1 MHFLEVGNKP
11 IYICS
16 FQFIL
21 YIYII
26 LINIH
31 IYNENCTFVSVLFIS
46 LSIHSVSRSAVCV
59 EEYQTYTMEEI
70 VTKIHMRDLHKYKG
84 TKKLNDKEWL
94 RAARYF
100 WRSDLWLWLWAWCD
114 ERQRSGN
121 PAANLCGTA
130 GCSPVCS
137 SSVIWTGCTQM
148 HFARLRALTR
158 NKLCYICIFSSSFLL
173 FSPLSFLLAR
183 RFKQYVRECCLDAQC
198 LHCYRLS
205 AALSVAQN
213 SYSEIDGVSFRSG
226 RCGC

>member
-100 WRSDLWLWLWAWCD
+100 WRSDLWLWL
-114 ERQRSGN
+114 
-121 PAANLCGTA
+121 
-130 GCSPVCS
+130 
-137 SSVIWTGCTQM
+137 
-148 HFARLRALTR
+148 
-158 NKLCYICIFSSSFLL
+158 
-173 FSPLSFLLAR
+173 
-183 RFKQYVRECCLDAQC
+183 
-198 LHCYRLS
+198 
-205 AALSVAQN
+205 
-213 SYSEIDGVSFRSG
+213 
-226 RCGC
+226 